1 MSQAQIYLSIAPLSQ
16 HEAAAAAN
24 AVAALDTKVVRLIRQ
39 PLAGGMCLAAIE
51 AERAVRHESPVWCLE
66 RLAAGIWN
74 ELGRYTRI
82 TANWQEG
89 EEEDEMW
96 WCLEE
101 ADYRRIMSSFRLTAR
116 RRV

>member
-16 HEAAAAAN
+16 HEAGAAAQ
-24 AVAALDTKVVRLIRQ
+24 AVSALGTRVIRLIRQ
-39 PLAGGMCLAAIE
+39 PLGGGMCLAAIE
-51 AERAVRHESPVWCLE
+51 AERSMRSESPVWCLE

-89 EEEDEMW
+89 EEDEMW

-101 ADYRRIMSSFRLTAR
+101 EDYRRIMSSFRLTTR